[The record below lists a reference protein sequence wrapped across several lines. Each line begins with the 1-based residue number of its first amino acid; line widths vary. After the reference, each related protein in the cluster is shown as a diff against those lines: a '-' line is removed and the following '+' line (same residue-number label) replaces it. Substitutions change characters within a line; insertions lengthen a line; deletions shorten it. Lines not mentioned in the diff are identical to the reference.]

1 MHSVLHKIF
10 FSFLLATAGF
20 CAHAQ
25 IKFSASASPN
35 VIGKDEYTQ
44 LTLTV
49 ENAREAQIVP
59 PSLRD
64 FIILSGPS
72 DMTSMSMVNGVTKSS
87 RSLVFVIKPK
97 AIGVFTIPGAM
108 AKADGGDYKS
118 NSVTIKVQAK
128 PTGSSPNT
136 NQLNSAF
143 GNMDPFEDAAP
154 PRSSYN
160 DYILRKGE
168 NPADKIKKNMFV
180 RLEVDKK
187 SCFVGEPIVAS
198 YKLYTRLQ
206 SESNMTKNPSFNGF
220 SVLDMTQPNDMSYRV
235 EKFGGREY
243 NVYTLRKVQLYPLL
257 AGELELGV
265 VEIEN
270 NVHFIKAEYANQRQ
284 DLISQMF
291 RDFSNSAIPAEG
303 MENQKVTL
311 QSQPITI
318 SVKALPD
325 ASKPADFKGAVG
337 HFTVDA
343 KIEKDNFT
351 TDDAGKIAIMISGE
365 GNLQMINAPE
375 VKWPEGIEGFDSK
388 ATDDLFKGA
397 VPVSGRK
404 IFEFP
409 FTVSKPGS
417 YTLPAVI
424 FSYFDNREGKYKTVT
439 TTPVDINVTKGTGK
453 PKRADAAPVGNAP
466 ENIFAQFF
474 SNRLRV
480 VSAIAVFIIIGLI
493 VWLKRDSRADK
504 KTKALKESDEI
515 LLEEKPVEEIIQQQ
529 TNPLAVSEEC
539 LQREDGKLFYSN
551 LNLELKNYLSQKFNI
566 PAEEL
571 NHKNIASQLD
581 AKGVS
586 NETSIQLQQLIGDIE
601 WQLYTPVVES
611 EKMHGMYIRANEL
624 IQLLNTYRS

>member
-10 FSFLLATAGF
+10 FSFLLVTAGF

-25 IKFSASASPN
+25 IKFSANASPN

-49 ENAREAQIVP
+49 ENAQEAQIVP

-97 AIGVFTIPGAM
+97 ATGVFTIPGAM

-128 PTGSSPNT
+128 ATGNSPGA
-136 NQLNSAF
+136 NQMASPF
-143 GNMDPFEDAAP
+143 GNIDPFADDPP

-168 NPADKIKKNMFV
+168 NPAVKIKKNMFV

-187 SCFVGEPIVAS
+187 SCFVGEPVVAS

-220 SVLDMTQPNDMSYRV
+220 SVLDMTPPNDMSYRI

-291 RDFSNSAIPAEG
+291 RDFSNSSIPSEG

-318 SVKALPD
+318 LVKALPD
-325 ASKPADFKGAVG
+325 ANKPADFKGAVG

-351 TDDAGKIAIMISGE
+351 TDDAGKIAVIISGE

-375 VKWPEGIEGFDSK
+375 VKWPEGIEGFESK
-388 ATDDLFKGA
+388 ATDDLYKGA

-424 FSYFDNREGKYKTVT
+424 FSYFDNREGKYKTVST
-439 TTPVDINVTKGTGK
+439 EPVDISVSKGTGK
-453 PKRADAAPVGNAP
+453 PKRTDAAPTAQP
-466 ENIFAQFF
+466 SENVLVQFF

-493 VWLKRDSRADK
+493 VWLKRDTVNDK
-504 KTKALKESDEI
+504 RLKATKEEEELFVEKKPDEDI
-515 LLEEKPVEEIIQQQ
+515 MLEQK
-529 TNPLAVSEEC
+529 NPLAVSEEC

-551 LNLELKNYLSQKFNI
+551 LNLELKNYLAKKFNI

-586 NETSIQLQQLIGDIE
+586 NETSIQLQELIGDIE

-624 IQLLNTYRS
+624 IQLLNTYHS